1 MLDKMTDPLI
11 EGYLSYLGQIRRLSS
26 RSLVDMRC
34 TFNKA
39 IEGLAEMGMTP
50 ELWKLTLEDYLRWL
64 ARERE
69 KGKSAQ
75 TIAKQISHIRG
86 LLDYAWR
93 NNRADRNV
101 LEGFHLQDAYR
112 KVPPRVLSV
121 EEAKRL
127 VEVCGTK
134 TALDRRRRTM
144 ILLLYGCGLRTK
156 ELCQL
161 DLGDVSRERQEILVR
176 QAKGDIQR
184 WVPVPDGVWTEVL
197 AYLSERKGLRGPLLK
212 TEVKNK
218 RIRDVDVL
226 EAVREAVKKAGLEG
240 EITPRTLRH
249 TFATHLMDA
258 GVDLAVISSL
268 MGHRSPTE
276 TGVYL
281 HSLPGKKE
289 KAVGGLKVFQ
299 NDKEVAL

>member
-1 MLDKMTDPLI
+1 MADRTMDPLI
-11 EGYLSYLGQIRRLSS
+11 EGYLSYLGEIRRLSP

-39 IEGLAEMGMTP
+39 NESLAAMGQQS
-50 ELWKLTLEDYLRWL
+50 ELWKLTLEDYFRWIAL
-64 ARERE
+64 ERE
-69 KGKSAQ
+69 KGKSSQ

-101 LEGFHLQDAYR
+101 LEGFNLQDVNR

-121 EEAKRL
+121 DEARRL
-127 VEVCGTK
+127 VEACGTK

-144 ILLLYGCGLRTK
+144 ILLLYGCGLRTN

-161 DLGDVSRERQEILVR
+161 DLGDVNREKQEILVR

-184 WVPVPDGVWTEVL
+184 WIPVPDGVWTEVL
-197 AYLSERKGLRGPLLK
+197 AYLSERKGVRGPLLK
-212 TEVKNK
+212 TEAKNK
-218 RIRDVDVL
+218 RIREIDVL

-268 MGHRSPTE
+268 MGHRSPRE

-281 HSLPGKKE
+281 HSLPGRKE

-299 NDKEVAL
+299 NEKEVEL